1 VEALCH
7 KQQVKQSDSSLTLRN
22 IIGETTM
29 SNATP
34 ILNSPFRAIAMRAFV
49 ETHLVDGTAFVQ
61 QHNDDA
67 VETEFYRLKALLED

>member
-1 VEALCH
+1 
-7 KQQVKQSDSSLTLRN
+7 
-22 IIGETTM
+22 M

>member
-1 VEALCH
+1 
-7 KQQVKQSDSSLTLRN
+7 
-22 IIGETTM
+22 M
-29 SNATP
+29 SATS
-34 ILNSPFRAIAMRAFV
+34 ILNSPFRTIAMRAFV

>member
-1 VEALCH
+1 MATLCRIPL
-7 KQQVKQSDSSLTLRN
+7 KQQSNLSRTLRN
-22 IIGETTM
+22 IIGATTM

-49 ETHLVDGTAFVQ
+49 ETHLVNGDSFVQ

-67 VETEFYRLKALLED
+67 VEEEFYRLKALLEE